1 MEMTRINPVGSAMH
15 RDELARQG
23 GGRLFHLRRER
34 DLARGLLSARGHAND
49 YLVFQPSTYFS
60 RVLGDRVLRLN
71 EALCDVRERGAE
83 LIASVGV
90 DRLQAH
96 YSELE
101 LLIEA
106 ARDRLA
112 ALIQYCHKGSSG
124 RFKEALEGLESDS
137 ASGATDTSE
146 GSGEAETPAIPASD
160 ASGADIGEA
169 GASTAAG
176 AFDALRQR
184 NFEQGILTDLGRSQG
199 YVAFQPSQFFG
210 RFLGEIV
217 YSLNDSL
224 RGLEGNTAYYVM
236 CGDGHTLRNYY
247 QGLEGNL
254 ARVVKDLDGIIAC
267 CTRKVT

>member
-1 MEMTRINPVGSAMH
+1 MTRINPVGSAMH

-71 EALCDVRERGAE
+71 VALSDVRERGPE

-106 ARDRLA
+106 ARDRLGV
-112 ALIQYCHKGSSG
+112 LIQYCHKGSAG
-124 RFKEALEGLESDS
+124 RFREALEGGESDS
-137 ASGATDTSE
+137 RSG
-146 GSGEAETPAIPASD
+146 GSD
-160 ASGADIGEA
+160 ASEESGARETGQLPATEPLDGDV
-169 GASTAAG
+169 GAAVADTTAN

-184 NFEQGILTDLGRSQG
+184 HLEQGILTELGRDQACI
-199 YVAFQPSQFFG
+199 AFQPSQFFG
-210 RFLGEIV
+210 RFLGEIA
-217 YSLNDSL
+217 YSLNDAL
-224 RGLEGNTAYYVM
+224 RGLEGNTSYYVM
-236 CGDGHTLRNYY
+236 SGDGDTLRHFY
-247 QGLEGNL
+247 QGLEGAL
-254 ARVVKDLDGIIAC
+254 AELGADLDGIIDYC
-267 CTRKVT
+267 RRKVD